1 MQLNNMTA
9 SKEISIVATLGRT
22 SHKMRLM
29 LDRYFHKTNPDINVE
44 QFVLLNILRAND
56 GINQQN
62 LSRILDKD
70 KTTIA
75 RLVSKMEKNNL
86 LLRVHSRDDK
96 RSNNIYITNYGKEIL
111 LELGPIIKQVQFAF
125 VKDLSEEELEI
136 FFRVLNKI
144 SNEIIELDKVVS
156 ATK

>member
-1 MQLNNMTA
+1 MTT
-9 SKEISIVATLGRT
+9 SKELSIVAILGHT

-29 LDRYFHKTNPDINVE
+29 LDRFFHKKNPDINVE

-56 GINQQN
+56 GMNQQS
-62 LSRILDKD
+62 LARVLDKD

-96 RSNNIYITNYGKEIL
+96 RANNIYITNYGKEVL
-111 LELGPIIKQVQFAF
+111 LELGPITKQVQNAF
-125 VKDLSEEELEI
+125 VKKISKTELEV
-136 FFRVLNKI
+136 FYGVLSKI
-144 SNEIIELDKVVS
+144 SNEIVELDKVVNT
-156 ATK
+156 TK

>member
-1 MQLNNMTA
+1 MTT
-9 SKEISIVATLGRT
+9 SKELSIVAMLGHT

-29 LDRYFHKTNPDINVE
+29 LDRSFHKKNPDINVE

-62 LSRILDKD
+62 LSRMLDKD

-86 LLRVHSRDDK
+86 LLRVHSREDK
-96 RSNNIYITNYGKEIL
+96 RSNNIYITNYGKEVL
-111 LELGPIIKQVQFAF
+111 LELGPIIKQIQNAF
-125 VKDLSEEELEI
+125 VKNLSEEEIEI
-136 FFRVLNKI
+136 FFGVLSKI

>member
-1 MQLNNMTA
+1 MTP
-9 SKEISIVATLGRT
+9 SKELSIVAMLGRT
-22 SHKMRLM
+22 SHKMGLM

-44 QFVLLNILRAND
+44 HFVLLNILRAND

-75 RLVSKMEKNNL
+75 RLVSKMEKKNL
-86 LLRVHSRDDK
+86 LLRVHSQEDK
-96 RSNNIYITNYGKEIL
+96 RSNNIYITNYGKEVL
-111 LELGPIIKQVQFAF
+111 LELGPIIKQIQNAF
-125 VKDLSEEELEI
+125 VKDLSEEELAL

-144 SNEIIELDKVVS
+144 SNEIIELDKVVNT
-156 ATK
+156 TK